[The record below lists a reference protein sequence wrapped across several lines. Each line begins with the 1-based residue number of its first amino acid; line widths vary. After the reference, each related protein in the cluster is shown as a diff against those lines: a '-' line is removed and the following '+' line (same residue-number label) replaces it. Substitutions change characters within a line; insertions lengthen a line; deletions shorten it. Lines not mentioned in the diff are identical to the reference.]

1 MARPEALGAAV
12 AGMAGMLGVMVAL

>member
-1 MARPEALGAAV
+1 MARPEAMGAAF